1 MKNIL
6 IVLVGPTCVG
16 KTDLSIQIARH
27 FGCEIISADS
37 RQFFREMK
45 IGTAVPSDSQLAAVK
60 HHFIRFLSIKDYYS
74 VSLFERDVLKL
85 LPGLFDRK
93 HVALMTGGSG
103 MYIDAVC
110 HGIDDIPDVDPL
122 VREKYIKK
130 FKDEKIAGL
139 RLALK
144 LLDPNHYEKVD
155 LKNPKRLIRALE
167 ICETTGRPYSTFLT
181 KRKRERDFG
190 IIKIG
195 IERPRK
201 ELYNRINQRVDEM
214 IKKGLEKEVRS
225 LFDMR
230 DLNALNS
237 MGYKEFFD
245 YFEGKITKEK
255 TVDLIKRNTRRY
267 AKRQMTWWD
276 KDKEIRWFK
285 TDNSGDII
293 GYLERKVRS
302 RSAPSVS

>member
-60 HHFIRFLSIKDYYS
+60 HHFIRFLSIIDYYS

-103 MYIDAVC
+103 MYIDAIC

-139 RLALK
+139 RLSLK